1 MSNLYLWVNLGAI
14 FFPFILSFNK
24 LGHFYK
30 RWKAVFISIGVMSTF
45 IISWDIFFAIEGVW
59 GFNEEYLL
67 GPSLWHLP
75 LEEWLFFLCIPY
87 AYMFLYDQ
95 LIVLRMKDILAPIVK
110 HLDYFFLVAAMG
122 YLIAGFGS
130 IYTTTIASLAL
141 VFTLVMMKMNPPH
154 RGIFYLSY
162 IIILIPFT
170 VVNGILTGYIT
181 PKPIVW
187 YNNAENLGIRFLT
200 IPIED
205 YLYYFLM
212 YGICYMVYEW
222 VVKRDFSTVYTEQSK
237 Y

>member
-1 MSNLYLWVNLGAI
+1 MDSLYLWVNLGAI
-14 FFPFILSFNK
+14 FFPFVLSFNK

-30 RWKAVFISIGVMSTF
+30 RWKAVFISIGVMSAF
-45 IISWDIFFAIEGVW
+45 IISWDVLFTIWGVW

-67 GPSLWHLP
+67 GPSFLHLP

-87 AYMFLYDQ
+87 AFMFLYDQ
-95 LIVLRMKDILAPIVK
+95 LVVLKIKSFLTTIVK
-110 HLDYFFLVAAMG
+110 YIDYFFVLVSVV
-122 YLIAGFGS
+122 YLIAGFGN
-130 IYTTTIASLAL
+130 IYTTTISVLVL
-141 VFTLVMMKMNPPH
+141 VFTWIMIKLNPPH

-162 IIILIPFT
+162 AIILIPFT

-181 PKPIVW
+181 PDPIVW

-212 YGICYMVYEW
+212 YGICYVVYE
-222 VVKRDFSTVYTEQSK
+222 KIKPAT
-237 Y
+237 

>member
-1 MSNLYLWVNLGAI
+1 MDSLYLWVNLGAV

-30 RWKAVFISIGVMSTF
+30 RWKAVFISIAIMAAF
-45 IISWDIFFAIEGVW
+45 IISWDVLFTIWGVW

-67 GPSLWHLP
+67 GPSFLHLP

-87 AYMFLYDQ
+87 AFMFLYDQ
-95 LIVLRMKDILAPIVK
+95 LVILKVKNILAPAEK
-110 HLDYFFLVAAMG
+110 YLDYFFLILAFI
-122 YLIAGFGS
+122 YLLAGFGN
-130 IYTTTIASLAL
+130 IYTTTISIL
-141 VFTLVMMKMNPPH
+141 VILFILIMTKLNSPH

-170 VVNGILTGYIT
+170 LVNGVLTGYLT
-181 PKPIVW
+181 PDPIVW
-187 YNNAENLGIRFLT
+187 YNDAENLGIRFLT

-212 YGICYMVYEW
+212 YGINYVVYEQI
-222 VVKRDFSTVYTEQSK
+222 KKTTP
-237 Y
+237 